1 MDRNLLTKFL
11 ALILGCFFGSYSSLA
26 GIGGISLDENPFVSE
41 KYMLLKVDQGETL
54 DTSMTFCDEETVSV
68 VGSNLPAFAKLTY
81 NGGGKASVSLAP
93 LMETGLFE
101 NVYIIASD
109 SYGGSDTIYVTIVV
123 NKMLYRVNS
132 GGPVVKDLPM
142 EWASDVQEAPA
153 PYLDANSANYTTG
166 SNMWTGT
173 NPTGAPDLL
182 FGDNRLNLL
191 ESKSL
196 IMKFPVP
203 QSGKYRVN
211 LYFAQK
217 VNGDVTGPGQQVFH
231 IKVENSMALENFD
244 IYAEAGM
251 AAIKKT
257 CVVEVN
263 DKILN
268 INFFRKKGNPQ
279 VNAIEIFQIEED
291 PVFRN
296 NERTFSGEMVA
307 IPNPTA
313 DKVQMRFKG
322 YLNGIVTVTLYDER
336 NRIIFRKNMALLCG
350 KSIKLNLAELSL
362 ASGEYYV
369 QVLTANRKY
378 FARVM
383 VLN

>member
-1 MDRNLLTKFL
+1 MDKNLLTKFL
-11 ALILGCFFGSYSSLA
+11 ALVLSCFLGSSSSMA
-26 GIGGISLDENPFVSE
+26 GIEGVSLEENPLVSE

-54 DTSMTFCDEETVSV
+54 DTSMTFCDEETVSII
-68 VGSNLPAFAKLTY
+68 GTNLPAFAKLSY
-81 NGGGKASVSLAP
+81 NGGGNASVSLAP
-93 LMETGLFE
+93 LMETGVFE

-109 SYGGSDTIYVTIVV
+109 SYGGRDTIYVTILV

-142 EWASDVQEAPA
+142 EWASDMQEAPA

-173 NPTGAPDLL
+173 NATGAPDLL

-203 QSGKYRVN
+203 QNGKYRVN

-231 IKVENSMALENFD
+231 VKVENTMALENFD

-251 AAIKKT
+251 GAVKKT
-257 CVVEVN
+257 CVVEVD
-263 DKILN
+263 DKVIN
-268 INFFRKKGNPQ
+268 INFFRKFGNPQ
-279 VNAIEIFQIEED
+279 VNALEIFQIEED
-291 PVFRN
+291 PVFVK
-296 NERTFSGEMVA
+296 EGSFAGEMIA
-307 IPNPTA
+307 IPNPTS
-313 DKVQMRFKG
+313 DRVQMRFKG
-322 YLNGIVTVTLYDER
+322 YLNGIVTVILFDER

-369 QVLTANRKY
+369 QVVTANKKY

-383 VLN
+383 LLN

>member
-1 MDRNLLTKFL
+1 MDRNLLTQFL
-11 ALILGCFFGSYSSLA
+11 ALILCCFFGSSSSMA
-26 GIGGISLDENPFVSE
+26 GIGGLSLEGNPLVSE

-54 DTSMTFCDEETVSV
+54 DTSMTFCDEETVSII
-68 VGSNLPAFAKLTY
+68 GTNLPAFAKLSY
-81 NGGGKASVSLAP
+81 NGGGNASVSLAP
-93 LMETGLFE
+93 LMESGVFE

-109 SYGGSDTIYVTIVV
+109 SYGGRDTIYVTILV
-123 NKMLYRVNS
+123 NKMIYRVNS

-142 EWASDVQEAPA
+142 EWASDMQEAPA

-166 SNMWTGT
+166 SNMWTGINT
-173 NPTGAPDLL
+173 TGAPDLL

-196 IMKFPVP
+196 IMKFPVS
-203 QSGKYRVN
+203 QNGKYRVN

-231 IKVENSMALENFD
+231 VKVENSMILENFD

-251 AAIKKT
+251 GAIKKT
-257 CVVEVN
+257 CMVEVD
-263 DKILN
+263 DKVIN
-268 INFFRKKGNPQ
+268 INFFRKFGNPQ

-291 PVFRN
+291 PVFVK
-296 NERTFSGEMVA
+296 ESSFAGEMIA
-307 IPNPTA
+307 IPNPTS

-350 KSIKLNLAELSL
+350 KSIKLNLDELSL

-369 QVLTANRKY
+369 QVLTANKKY

>member
-1 MDRNLLTKFL
+1 M
-11 ALILGCFFGSYSSLA
+11 A
-26 GIGGISLDENPFVSE
+26 GIGGISLEENPFVSE

-54 DTSMTFCDEETVSV
+54 DTSMTFCDEETVSI
-68 VGSNLPAFAKLTY
+68 VGANLPAFAKLTY
-81 NGGGKASVSLAP
+81 TGGGNASVSLTP
-93 LMETGLFE
+93 LMETGVFE

-109 SYGGSDTIYVTIVV
+109 SYGGSDTIYITILV

-142 EWASDVQEAPA
+142 EWAADMQEAPA

-166 SNMWTGT
+166 SNMWTGE

-182 FGDNRLNLL
+182 FGDNRLSLL
-191 ESKSL
+191 ENKSL

-203 QSGKYRVN
+203 QNGKYKVN

-217 VNGDVTGPGQQVFH
+217 VNGEVTGPDQQIFH
-231 IKVENSMALENFD
+231 VKVENLMALENFD

-251 AAIKKT
+251 RAMKKT
-257 CVVEVN
+257 CVVEVD

-268 INFFRKKGNPQ
+268 INFFRQKGNPQ
-279 VNAIEIFQIEED
+279 VNAIEIFQIEDD
-291 PVFRN
+291 PVFVK
-296 NERTFSGEMVA
+296 ESSFAGEMVA
-307 IPNPTA
+307 IPNPSS
-313 DKVQMRFKG
+313 DKIQMRFKG

-369 QVLTANRKY
+369 QVLTANKKY

>member
-1 MDRNLLTKFL
+1 MDRNLLTKFF
-11 ALILGCFFGSYSSLA
+11 ALIVGCLFGSYSSMA
-26 GIGGISLDENPFVSE
+26 GIGSISLDENPSVSE
-41 KYMLLKVDQGETL
+41 KYMLLKVDQGGSL
-54 DTSMTFCDEETVSV
+54 DTSMTFCDEETVSI
-68 VGSNLPAFAKLTY
+68 VGTNLPSFAKLTY
-81 NGGGKASVSLAP
+81 NGGGNALVSLAP
-93 LMETGLFE
+93 LMETGVFE
-101 NVYIIASD
+101 NVYIVASD
-109 SYGGSDTIYVTIVV
+109 SYGGTDTIFVTIQV

-142 EWASDVQEAPA
+142 EWAGDVQEAPA
-153 PYLDANSANYTTG
+153 PYLDQNSANYTTG

-173 NPTGAPDLL
+173 NITGAPDLL

-196 IMKFPVP
+196 MMKFPVP
-203 QSGKYRVN
+203 QNGRYKVN

-217 VNGDVTGPGQQVFH
+217 INGDVTGPGQQIFH
-231 IKVENSMALENFD
+231 VKVENAMALEDFD

-251 AAIKKT
+251 DAIIKT

-279 VNAIEIFQIEED
+279 VNAIEIFQIDED
-291 PVFRN
+291 PVFN
-296 NERTFSGEMVA
+296 NKEGSIAGDMVA
-307 IPNPTA
+307 IPNPTS
-313 DKVQMRFKG
+313 DKVQIRFKG
-322 YLNGIVTVTLYDER
+322 YLNGIITVTLYDER

-369 QVLTANRKY
+369 QVLTANKKY
-378 FARVM
+378 FTRVM
-383 VLN
+383 VLR

>member
-1 MDRNLLTKFL
+1 MDRNLLTKFF
-11 ALILGCFFGSYSSLA
+11 ALILGCFFG
-26 GIGGISLDENPFVSE
+26 GIPSMAEVRRISLDENPFVSE
-41 KYMLLKVDQGETL
+41 KYMLLKVDQGGTL
-54 DTSMTFCDEETVSV
+54 DTSMTFCDEETVSI
-68 VGSNLPAFAKLTY
+68 VGTNLPAFAKLTY
-81 NGGGKASVSLAP
+81 NGGGNASVSLAP
-93 LMETGLFE
+93 LMETGVFDK
-101 NVYIIASD
+101 VYIVASD
-109 SYGGSDTIYVTIVV
+109 SYGGSDTIFVTIQV

-142 EWASDVQEAPA
+142 EWATDMQEAPA

-173 NPTGAPDLL
+173 NTTGAPDLL

-191 ESKSL
+191 ENKSL

-203 QSGKYRVN
+203 QNGRYKVN

-217 VNGDVTGPGQQVFH
+217 VNGDVTGPGQQIFH
-231 IKVENSMALENFD
+231 VKVENTMALENFD

-251 AAIKKT
+251 DAIKKT
-257 CVVEVN
+257 CIVEVN
-263 DKILN
+263 DKTLN
-268 INFFRKKGNPQ
+268 VNFFRKKGNPQ

-291 PVFRN
+291 PVFIEEGN
-296 NERTFSGEMVA
+296 IAGDMVA

-313 DKVQMRFKG
+313 DKVQIRFKG
-322 YLNGIVTVTLYDER
+322 YLNGIVTVALYDER

-350 KSIKLNLAELSL
+350 KSIRLNLEEMSL

-369 QVLTANRKY
+369 QVLTANKKY

-383 VLN
+383 LLR

>member
-1 MDRNLLTKFL
+1 MDRNLLTKFF
-11 ALILGCFFGSYSSLA
+11 ALIIGCFFGGYPSMA
-26 GIGGISLDENPFVSE
+26 EIREISLNENPIVSE
-41 KYMLLKVDQGETL
+41 KYMLLKVDQGGTL
-54 DTSMTFCDEETVSV
+54 DTSMTFCDEETVSI
-68 VGSNLPAFAKLTY
+68 VGTNLPAFAKLTY
-81 NGGGKASVSLAP
+81 NGGGNASVSLTP
-93 LMETGLFE
+93 LMETGVFE
-101 NVYIIASD
+101 NVYIVASD
-109 SYGGSDTIYVTIVV
+109 SYGGNDTIFVTILV

-142 EWASDVQEAPA
+142 EWATDMQDAPA

-173 NPTGAPDLL
+173 NITGAPDLL

-191 ESKSL
+191 ENKSL

-203 QSGKYRVN
+203 QNGKYKVN

-217 VNGDVTGPGQQVFH
+217 VNGDVTGPDQQIFH
-231 IKVENSMALENFD
+231 VKVEDLMALENFD

-251 AAIKKT
+251 NAIKKT
-257 CVVEVN
+257 CVVDVN
-263 DKILN
+263 DKTLN
-268 INFFRKKGNPQ
+268 INFFRRKGNPQ

-291 PVFRN
+291 PVFV
-296 NERTFSGEMVA
+296 EESSIAADMVA

-313 DKVQMRFKG
+313 DKVQIRFKG
-322 YLNGIVTVTLYDER
+322 YLNGIVTVAIYDER

-350 KSIKLNLAELSL
+350 KSIRLNLEELSL

-369 QVLTANRKY
+369 QVLTSNKKY

-383 VLN
+383 LLR

>member
-1 MDRNLLTKFL
+1 MDKNLLTKFL
-11 ALILGCFFGSYSSLA
+11 ALVLSCFLGSSSSMA
-26 GIGGISLDENPFVSE
+26 GIEGVSLEENPLVSE
-41 KYMLLKVDQGETL
+41 KYMLLKVDQGGTL
-54 DTSMTFCDEETVSV
+54 DTSMTFCDEETVSI
-68 VGSNLPAFAKLTY
+68 VGANLPAFAKLSY
-81 NGGGKASVSLAP
+81 NGGGHASLSLTP
-93 LMETGLFE
+93 LMETGVFE

-109 SYGGSDTIYVTIVV
+109 SYGGRDTIYVTILV
-123 NKMLYRVNS
+123 NKMLYRINS

-166 SNMWTGT
+166 SNMWTGINT
-173 NPTGAPDLL
+173 TGAPDLL

-196 IMKFPVP
+196 IMKFPVS
-203 QSGKYRVN
+203 QNGMYRVN

-231 IKVENSMALENFD
+231 VKVENSMILENFD

-251 AAIKKT
+251 GAIKKT
-257 CVVEVN
+257 GVVEVD
-263 DKILN
+263 DKIIN
-268 INFFRKKGNPQ
+268 INFFRKFGNPQ
-279 VNAIEIFQIEED
+279 VNAIEIFQMEED
-291 PVFRN
+291 PVFVK
-296 NERTFSGEMVA
+296 ESSFAGEMIA
-307 IPNPTA
+307 IPNPTS
-313 DKVQMRFKG
+313 DRVQMRFKG
-322 YLNGIVTVTLYDER
+322 YLNGIVTVILFDER

-369 QVLTANRKY
+369 QVVTGNKKY

-383 VLN
+383 LLN